1 MALKTGNSLT
11 DEEAVA
17 LARQLQEHP
26 DYRVIRRLVPRTHF
40 APPDGLPL
48 VKGVIVDTETTGLSH
63 DTDKI
68 IEIGL
73 VSFEFDPQ
81 TGKAYRILESY
92 GSLEDPCIPILP
104 EITDVTG
111 ITNDMVAGQRID
123 DAQVEQL
130 VEGAT
135 LVIAHN
141 AKFDRPFLEQR
152 LPIFESL
159 QWGCSFAQIA
169 WKDEGL
175 GSAKLD
181 YIAYQFGF
189 FFDAHRAESDCMALL
204 EILQQPLPKSNIV
217 ALKRLIEQSDQ
228 KDWCVYA
235 LNSKFETK
243 DTLKARAYKWD
254 AAKRCWYRTVTGSDA
269 IKEEVSW
276 LKETIYGGRQVTLEF
291 ESRNALVKYSLRP
304 GKQITKT
311 V

>member
-1 MALKTGNSLT
+1 MDLVKGNSCT
-11 DEEAVA
+11 NEEATA
-17 LARQLQEHP
+17 IAQDHP
-26 DYRVIRRLVPRTHF
+26 DYRVIRRLVPRTQF
-40 APPDGLPL
+40 APPDGKPL
-48 VKGVIVDTETTGLSH
+48 SKGVIVDTETTGLSH
-63 DTDKI
+63 ETDKI

-81 TGKAYRILESY
+81 TGKVYRVLESY
-92 GSLEDPCIPILP
+92 DSLEDPGIPIQP
-104 EITDVTG
+104 EITVVTG
-111 ITNDMVAGQRID
+111 ITSDMVAGKHID
-123 DAQVEQL
+123 DERVAQL
-130 VEGAT
+130 VEGAA

-204 EILQQPLPKSNIV
+204 EMLQHPLPKSNIV
-217 ALKRLIEQSDQ
+217 ALKRLIDQSELQ
-228 KDWCVYA
+228 DWCVYA

-243 DTLKARAYKWD
+243 VTLKARAYQWD
-254 AAKRCWYRTVTGSDA
+254 AAKRCWYRTVAGTDA

-276 LKETIYGGRQVTLEF
+276 LKETVFGGRQVTLEF
-291 ESRNALVKYSLRP
+291 ESRDALLKYSLRP